1 MTNRIKITLIA
12 AAICFLCGCGRRNE
26 AILIEAVQG
35 SGTEEVSQT
44 QQGTLADT
52 DAKVPRQADSAY
64 SLGDSAAGNTAAQ
77 GADASGTGEENAKA
91 FDTAAGY
98 GNNTSAAGEGN
109 TAEHGHN
116 ISTAGEGNTAEHGD
130 NTSTAGEEST
140 AVVGRTGNIF
150 TEENVIVV
158 HVCGAV
164 NAPGVYTLAAECRV
178 WDAID
183 AADGF
188 SEDADT
194 NYLNLAGTICDGQK
208 VYVPTT
214 GEVDSL
220 AESGW
225 NALEAAQSEVKRN
238 ASNPV
243 TSGDQ
248 NARNPDQATAGDVK
262 SQRVNINTAD
272 QAALTGLPGIGEA
285 KAKSIIA
292 YRTEHGRF
300 SSIEEI
306 MEISGIKEA
315 VFSKIKDY
323 ITVD

>member
-35 SGTEEVSQT
+35 SGTEEVSQA
-44 QQGTLADT
+44 QQGMAEDSGAEVPGQADT
-52 DAKVPRQADSAY
+52 IH
-64 SLGDSAAGNTAAQ
+64 SLGGSAAGNMAAQ
-77 GADASGTGEENAKA
+77 EADSTSVTGEGNAAA
-91 FDTAAGY
+91 FDTVAGY
-98 GNNTSAAGEGN
+98 GDNTSAAGKGN
-109 TAEHGHN
+109 TAY
-116 ISTAGEGNTAEHGD
+116 
-130 NTSTAGEEST
+130 
-140 AVVGRTGNIF
+140 

-164 NAPGVYTLAAECRV
+164 NDPGVYTLAAECRV

-183 AADGF
+183 AAGGF
-188 SEDADT
+188 SEDADMD
-194 NYLNLAGTICDGQK
+194 YLNLAGTIGDGQK
-208 VYVPTT
+208 VYVPTN

-220 AESGW
+220 AENGW
-225 NALEAAQSEVKRN
+225 NALEAAQSEAKRN
-238 ASNPV
+238 ASNPA
-243 TSGDQ
+243 TSDDQ
-248 NARNPDQATAGDVK
+248 SALNPDHETAKTGN

-285 KAKSIIA
+285 KARSIIA
-292 YRTEHGRF
+292 YRTEHGHF

>member
-1 MTNRIKITLIA
+1 M
-12 AAICFLCGCGRRNE
+12 
-26 AILIEAVQG
+26 EAVQG
-35 SGTEEVSQT
+35 SGTEEASQT
-44 QQGTLADT
+44 QQGTLEDS
-52 DAKVPRQADSAY
+52 DAKLPEQADSAY
-64 SLGDSAAGNTAAQ
+64 SLDESAT
-77 GADASGTGEENAKA
+77 
-91 FDTAAGY
+91 
-98 GNNTSAAGEGN
+98 
-109 TAEHGHN
+109 
-116 ISTAGEGNTAEHGD
+116 
-130 NTSTAGEEST
+130 GEEST
-140 AVVGRTGNIF
+140 AVEERAGNIS

-164 NAPGVYTLAAECRV
+164 DKPGVYTLAAECRV

-183 AADGF
+183 AAGGF
-188 SEDADT
+188 SEDAATD
-194 NYLNLAGTICDGQK
+194 YLNLAGTIGDGQK

-220 AESGW
+220 AKSGW
-225 NALEAAQSEVKRN
+225 NALEAAQAEADRN
-238 ASNPV
+238 TSDSAASD
-243 TSGDQ
+243 SQ
-248 NARNPDQATAGDVK
+248 NALNPDQTADGG

-272 QAALTGLPGIGEA
+272 EAALTGLPGIGEA

>member
-44 QQGTLADT
+44 QQGTLADS
-52 DAKVPRQADSAY
+52 DAKEPGQADSAY
-64 SLGDSAAGNTAAQ
+64 SLGDSAAGGMAAQ
-77 GADASGTGEENAKA
+77 GADRVSG
-91 FDTAAGY
+91 TAAGY
-98 GNNTSAAGEGN
+98 GNNTSAADAGN
-109 TAEHGHN
+109 
-116 ISTAGEGNTAEHGD
+116 IAEHGD
-130 NTSTAGEEST
+130 NTSAAGKGNTAY
-140 AVVGRTGNIF
+140 
-150 TEENVIVV
+150 TEENAIVV

-183 AADGF
+183 AAGGF
-188 SEDADT
+188 SEAADT

-225 NALEAAQSEVKRN
+225 NALEAAQSEAKRN
-238 ASNPV
+238 TSNPA
-243 TSGDQ
+243 TSDNQ
-248 NARNPDQATAGDVK
+248 NALNPDQATAGDGNN
-262 SQRVNINTAD
+262 QRVNINTAD
-272 QAALTGLPGIGEA
+272 QAMLTGLPGIGEA

>member
-35 SGTEEVSQT
+35 SGTEEVSQM
-44 QQGTLADT
+44 QQGTLADS
-52 DAKVPRQADSAY
+52 DAKVPGQSDSLN
-64 SLGDSAAGNTAAQ
+64 SLRDSAAGNTAAQ
-77 GADASGTGEENAKA
+77 GADGASGTSEGNAAA

-98 GNNTSAAGEGN
+98 GSSS
-109 TAEHGHN
+109 
-116 ISTAGEGNTAEHGD
+116 STAGEGNTAEHGD
-130 NTSTAGEEST
+130 NASAVGKEST
-140 AVVGRTGNIF
+140 AALNTVGTENNASS
-150 TEENVIVV
+150 EENVIVV

-183 AADGF
+183 AAGGF

-225 NALEAAQSEVKRN
+225 NALEAAQSEAKRN
-238 ASNPV
+238 ASNPA
-243 TSGDQ
+243 TSDNQ
-248 NARNPDQATAGDVK
+248 NARKPDLATVGEVK
-262 SQRVNINTAD
+262 NQRVNINTAD

>member
-12 AAICFLCGCGRRNE
+12 AAICFLCGCSRRNE

-35 SGTEEVSQT
+35 SGTEEVSLM
-44 QQGTLADT
+44 QQGTLADA
-52 DAKVPRQADSAY
+52 DAKVPGQSDSAY
-64 SLGDSAAGNTAAQ
+64 SLGDLAAGNTAAQ
-77 GADASGTGEENAKA
+77 GADASGTGEGNAKA
-91 FDTAAGY
+91 FDTAAL
-98 GNNTSAAGEGN
+98 NTVGTEN
-109 TAEHGHN
+109 TAS
-116 ISTAGEGNTAEHGD
+116 I
-130 NTSTAGEEST
+130 
-140 AVVGRTGNIF
+140 
-150 TEENVIVV
+150 EENVIVV

-164 NAPGVYTLAAECRV
+164 NAPGVYILAAECRV

-183 AADGF
+183 AAGGF

-214 GEVDSL
+214 GEVDSI

-225 NALEAAQSEVKRN
+225 NALEAAQSEAKRN
-238 ASNPV
+238 ASNPA

-248 NARNPDQATAGDVK
+248 NALNPDQATAGDRNN
-262 SQRVNINTAD
+262 QRVNINTAD
-272 QAALTGLPGIGEA
+272 QAMLTGLPGIGEA
-285 KAKSIIA
+285 KAKRIIA

>member
-44 QQGTLADT
+44 QQGTLADSA
-52 DAKVPRQADSAY
+52 AKVSGQADSVY
-64 SLGDSAAGNTAAQ
+64 SLGNSAAGDTAAQ
-77 GADASGTGEENAKA
+77 GADAS
-91 FDTAAGY
+91 DTAAGY
-98 GNNTSAAGEGN
+98 GNSTSAAG
-109 TAEHGHN
+109 AE
-116 ISTAGEGNTAEHGD
+116 NTAEHGD
-130 NTSTAGEEST
+130 NTSTADEGNTAAEHGDNTSAVGKEST
-140 AVVGRTGNIF
+140 AALNTVGTEN
-150 TEENVIVV
+150 TASSEENVIVV

-183 AADGF
+183 AAGGF

-225 NALEAAQSEVKRN
+225 NALEAAQSETKRN
-238 ASNPV
+238 ASSPA

-248 NARNPDQATAGDVK
+248 NARNQDQATAGDVK

>member
-26 AILIEAVQG
+26 AILIEAVQEN
-35 SGTEEVSQT
+35 GTEEASQT
-44 QQGTLADT
+44 QEEE
-52 DAKVPRQADSAY
+52 
-64 SLGDSAAGNTAAQ
+64 
-77 GADASGTGEENAKA
+77 ASVMGEENAAA
-91 FDTAAGY
+91 FDTADK
-98 GNNTSAAGEGN
+98 S
-109 TAEHGHN
+109 
-116 ISTAGEGNTAEHGD
+116 
-130 NTSTAGEEST
+130 
-140 AVVGRTGNIF
+140 
-150 TEENVIVV
+150 IVV

-183 AADGF
+183 AAGGF

-208 VYVPTT
+208 VYVPTA
-214 GEVDSL
+214 GEVDPL
-220 AESGW
+220 AENGW
-225 NALEAAQSEVKRN
+225 NPL
-238 ASNPV
+238 NPE
-243 TSGDQ
+243 
-248 NARNPDQATAGDVK
+248 QATAGSEN

-272 QAALTGLPGIGEA
+272 QTALTGLPGIGEA

-306 MEISGIKEA
+306 MEIPGIKEA

-323 ITVD
+323 ITVN